1 MLMPPGAG
9 SILKATAQS
18 PFLLQNKRGTCRKRK
33 ESAMVIID
41 GAFLM
46 GVAAVLTSLASLWR
60 VVREDRQKAA
70 LNTKEQ
76 TKTAKVAFHAC
87 SVNQIAD

>member
-1 MLMPPGAG
+1 
-9 SILKATAQS
+9 
-18 PFLLQNKRGTCRKRK
+18 
-33 ESAMVIID
+33 MVIID

-70 LNTKEQ
+70 LNTEDQ
-76 TKTAKVAFHAC
+76 TKTAKVASCQADHHVSEETEALYSPV
-87 SVNQIAD
+87 SVELGALQR